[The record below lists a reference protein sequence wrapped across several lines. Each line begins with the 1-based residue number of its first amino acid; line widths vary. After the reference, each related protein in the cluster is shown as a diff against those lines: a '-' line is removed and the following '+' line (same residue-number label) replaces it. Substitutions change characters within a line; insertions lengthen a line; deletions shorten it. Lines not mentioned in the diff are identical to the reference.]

1 MTTKAT
7 SPLLEL
13 TVFSPYGTLQKAA
26 KEMCK
31 HTSKEGN
38 IGLVFSIYETAFKT
52 LSKQGFDVIV
62 KHPDIYSDEPVF
74 EGNCVF
80 FSSYWRISDKKVY
93 SEVMPNPRWEEI
105 IAEANFQLID
115 PNDGSTACLFLE
127 GFYELDPRSDN
138 TRIFEI
144 VWGS

>member
-1 MTTKAT
+1 MKNNK
-7 SPLLEL
+7 SFYQNL
-13 TVFSPYGTLQKAA
+13 
-26 KEMCK
+26 
-31 HTSKEGN
+31 
-38 IGLVFSIYETAFKT
+38 
-52 LSKQGFDVIV
+52 D
-62 KHPDIYSDEPVF
+62 SDEPVF
-74 EGNCVF
+74 EGNCIF
-80 FSSYWRISDKKVY
+80 FSDYWRISDKKVY
-93 SEVMPNPRWEEI
+93 SEVMQNPRWEDI